1 MSFEPLLV
9 RILDANA
16 NRVREGLRTAE
27 DYVRFMIGDLQ
38 QAGRI
43 KLLRQTLTEILH
55 GVEGLERSLLE
66 SRNVAADPM
75 RPDNWKDVLRRIE
88 RETPRDVAQRGMK
101 RAQEGLRVLEENLRG
116 FQIDAAE
123 RIARLR
129 YLAYESE
136 QWIVCASK
144 ASQVLQSSNVYVLLT
159 SKLCRKQDP
168 LAVAEAVLK
177 GGVRLLQLRE
187 KELSDARLL
196 DLAKNINKLCVEYEA
211 AFFLNDRIDLAVYCR
226 ANGAHLGQEDV
237 APAEARQ
244 LCGRRLMLGLS
255 THSARQARDA
265 VEGDQA
271 DYIGVGAM
279 YETQTKAATVLGG
292 LKLMEE
298 VAALDLKTP
307 VFAIGG
313 ITLQRLPE
321 LKAAGARRVALSTA
335 IIAADDPE
343 RAARLFVEAMG

>member
-1 MSFEPLLV
+1 MNFDPQLI

-27 DYVRFMIGDLQ
+27 DYVRFLIGDLQ

-43 KLLRQTLTEILH
+43 KLLRQTLTEILR
-55 GVEGLERSLLE
+55 GVDGLDRTLIE

-75 RPDNWKDVLRRIE
+75 RPENWKDVLRRVE
-88 RETPRDVAQRGMK
+88 RETPRDVAQRGLK

-116 FQIDAAE
+116 FHIEAAE

-159 SKLCRKQDP
+159 SKLCGKLDP
-168 LAVAEAVLK
+168 IAVAQAVLK

-187 KELSDARLL
+187 KELSDFQLL
-196 DLAKNINKLCVEYEA
+196 ELAKNINKLCVEYDA
-211 AFFLNDRIDLAVYCR
+211 AFFLNDRVDLAVYCR
-226 ANGAHLGQEDV
+226 ADGAHLGQQDV
-237 APAEARQ
+237 ALSEARQ
-244 LCGRRLMLGLS
+244 LCGRRLLLGRS
-255 THSARQARDA
+255 THSAQQARKA
-265 VEGDQA
+265 VEAGQA
-271 DYIGVGAM
+271 DYIGVGSM
-279 YETQTKAATVLGG
+279 YETQTKAAPIMGG
-292 LKLMEE
+292 LKLLED
-298 VAALDLKTP
+298 VAALNLRTP

-313 ITLQRLPE
+313 IILRHLPE
-321 LKAAGARRVALSTA
+321 LKIAGATRVAVSTA
-335 IIAADDPE
+335 IISADDPE
-343 RAARLFVEAMG
+343 SEARRFIEAMG